1 MKRIVVL
8 LSLSLLVLSS
18 IKISAQSNNKITSE
32 NTIKSFITQM
42 YNAGLYEDYAF
53 LQKHCSLEL
62 LKKLQAAYPYD
73 TDGVAYAT
81 WLFRSGMQD
90 VKPESDEKTTML
102 DIKNKGDWYTYTAL
116 DMGWKFTNSIKVIIK
131 DSMIVIT
138 DMLVTQ

>member
-42 YNAGLYEDYAF
+42 YNEGLYEDYAF

-90 VKPESDEKTTML
+90 AKPESDEKTTML

-138 DMLVTQ
+138 DMLITQ